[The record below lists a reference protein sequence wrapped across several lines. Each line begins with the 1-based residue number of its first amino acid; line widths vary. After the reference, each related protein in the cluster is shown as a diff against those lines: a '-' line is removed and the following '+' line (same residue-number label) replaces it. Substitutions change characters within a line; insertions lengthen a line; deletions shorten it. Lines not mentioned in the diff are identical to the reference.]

1 MKDMELQKR
10 IENAVDTTLASLNPS
25 ARECD
30 LLIENSSARRR
41 SFALPLFNCPVY
53 MV

>member
-30 LLIENSSARRR
+30 LLIENK
-41 SFALPLFNCPVY
+41 ALWGKKYLRCWCLPSCLCC
-53 MV
+53 